1 MTRAIVMSQTGIFN
15 RALKERAEKTIKMLR
30 QNNQSLVTAESCTA
44 GLLAALLSKPE
55 GAGEVLE
62 GGFVCYSKEQKCVA
76 LHVSPVT
83 LKEKTAV
90 SAGVAEEMARGALN
104 RSTATTAIAVT
115 GVLGPKPDE
124 DGNPVGLVYLAISS
138 ATEAKTVRYQFGDLP
153 HEDLCARTI
162 VAALDLL
169 ELGGQ

>member
-1 MTRAIVMSQTGIFN
+1 MSQTGAFN
-15 RALKERAEKTIKMLR
+15 EKLKERAGKIIKVLR
-30 QNNQSLVTAESCTA
+30 ENNQSLVTAESCTS

-55 GAGEVLE
+55 GAGDVLE

-76 LHVSPVT
+76 LHVSPTT

-90 SAGVAEEMARGALN
+90 SSEVAEEMARGALK

-115 GVLGPKPDE
+115 GVLGPKPDD

-138 ATEAKTVRYQFGDLP
+138 ATEHRTVRYEFGDLS
-153 HEDLCARTI
+153 HEELCARTLF
-162 VAALDLL
+162 AALDLL